1 MFLLGVSTGFFRS
14 AVVIRKAPCLM
25 LWLVEGDPNATH
37 VVACGGGDPNAT
49 HDVVVTP
56 MLHICVI

>member
-1 MFLLGVSTGFFRS
+1 
-14 AVVIRKAPCLM
+14 M